1 MRKFFRGVVTGIML
15 LAMSS
20 TAFATEPVSGT
31 AMINVNGGSQQI
43 PVMGSYVGES
53 TEIVYSVEVEW
64 TPMNFTYT
72 APSKGTW
79 NPEKH
84 EYTNPDSSQEG
95 IWSEPA
101 TITITNHSNS
111 EIHAALSYES
121 ERSVQGV
128 VVKFNEPSVSI
139 DYHDVL
145 NTEIASAD
153 NGADGQAG
161 AEQSKSFRVRPFGE
175 LPKIIS
181 YKTPEDTPIGTIT
194 VTITGKE

>member
-1 MRKFFRGVVTGIML
+1 MKKIFRGIVAGIML
-15 LAMSS
+15 LTMSS
-20 TAFATEPVSGT
+20 TAFATELASST
-31 AMINVNGGSQQI
+31 ATINVNGGSQQI

-84 EYTNPDSSQEG
+84 EYTNPDSSKEG

-111 EIHAALSYES
+111 EIHAAFRYES
-121 ERSVQGV
+121 EREAKSV

-139 DYHDVL
+139 DYQEVL

-153 NGADGQAG
+153 NGADGKAG
-161 AEQSKSFRVRPFGE
+161 TQQSKSFRVRPFGE

-181 YKTPEDTPIGTIT
+181 YKTPENTPIGTIT
-194 VTITGKE
+194 VTVTGKE